1 MHLFVIGT
9 ASQERKKEMADRSV
23 VGFTTVE
30 LVFIAILGVVFGIV
44 NNLFGVVYTALNAIN
59 PILAT
64 CFAPFG
70 MVTLLAAFIVRKP
83 GAALLAGVINGLVQ
97 FLAGN
102 PSGLWTVG
110 FGLAHG
116 LGTELVFFLF
126 RYKAW
131 GWLNCFLAS
140 VVDGLFNV
148 VLVVFAFGLLAV
160 MPFGQVLMTVVIAS
174 VASGVEAGLLGRFVG
189 QLLLRAGLLKSF
201 QIARQPS

>member
-1 MHLFVIGT
+1 MEQKSGL
-9 ASQERKKEMADRSV
+9 
-23 VGFTTVE
+23 GFTTVE

-44 NNLFGVVYTALNAIN
+44 NNLFGIVYTALNAIN

-83 GAALLAGVINGLVQ
+83 GAALLAGIINGLVQ

-102 PSGLWTVG
+102 PSGLWTIG
-110 FGLAHG
+110 FGVAHG

-140 VVDGLFNV
+140 LVDGLFNV
-148 VLVVFAFGLLAV
+148 VLVVFAFGLFAV
-160 MPFGQVLMTVVIAS
+160 MPFAAVLTTVIIAS
-174 VASGVEAGLLGRFVG
+174 LASGVEAGLLGRVVG
-189 QLLLRAGLLKSF
+189 DLLCKAGLLKSF
-201 QIARQPS
+201 LIAKQQPA

>member
-1 MHLFVIGT
+1 
-9 ASQERKKEMADRSV
+9 MAESTKSS
-23 VGFTTVE
+23 FTTVE

-44 NNLFGVVYTALNAIN
+44 NNLFGIVYTGLNAIN
-59 PILAT
+59 PMAAT
-64 CFAPFG
+64 FFAPFG

-102 PSGLWTVG
+102 PSGLWTIA

-116 LGTELVFFLF
+116 VGTELVFFIY

-131 GWLNCFLAS
+131 GWVPCFIAS
-140 VVDGLFNV
+140 AVDAVFNMAVVV
-148 VLVVFAFGLLAV
+148 VAFGMLNF
-160 MPFGQVLMTVVIAS
+160 MPFGQILLSTLIAAVS
-174 VASGVEAGLLGRFVG
+174 SGVEAGLLGRVIG

-201 QIARQPS
+201 AIARQPA